1 MRISQPFGFVFLP
14 QRPLSLTLWQRFP
27 SLAKSVTHSKTNI
40 AQRTRQGSGNVARLA
55 RLTTAVEEATTTTA
69 TKKGS
74 GSELDSGTDL
84 PACLTV
90 GYVILALFRLGHCA
104 NIYVSFTIVCM
115 TLMADSSRR
124 NNNNTE
130 RPAIQL
136 RSCFRVSFALSKYE
150 TNAES
155 DFAAY
160 FLSLSP
166 GEFPFLSS

>member
-1 MRISQPFGFVFLP
+1 MRISQPFGFVLMP
-14 QRPLSLTLWQRFP
+14 QRPLWQRFP
-27 SLAKSVTHSKTNI
+27 TLAKSVTHSKTNI

-55 RLTTAVEEATTTTA
+55 RLRTAVEAETTTTTA

-84 PACLTV
+84 PACLPSWLTV

-124 NNNNTE
+124 NNSNNKNNWKNSN
-130 RPAIQL
+130 PIAQL
-136 RSCFRVSFALSKYE
+136 FRG
-150 TNAES
+150 
-155 DFAAY
+155 
-160 FLSLSP
+160 FLCTK
-166 GEFPFLSS
+166 